1 MSFNYSPKIV
11 NDNSLVL
18 YLDAANTKSYP
29 GSGTTWSDLSRG
41 GNNGTLVNGPSF
53 SSLNMGS
60 LVFNGTNS
68 YVNCGN
74 ILNYTSGN
82 FSFSY
87 WIYVNSLTTNQS
99 GQGPIILFKGQYQV
113 NGYYDQINTSGAI
126 GFNTNT
132 NGAIV
137 GSGTG
142 AGVILTGRTYNI
154 CYTRNG
160 SSIRVYVNG
169 VDVTTYAGNHLD
181 PVSSSSNFL
190 INSYNVSIFSN
201 VRTYS
206 FMNYNRALS
215 AAEVLQNF
223 NATKTRYGL

>member
-1 MSFNYSPKIV
+1 M
-11 NDNSLVL
+11 
-18 YLDAANTKSYP
+18 
-29 GSGTTWSDLSRG
+29 
-41 GNNGTLVNGPSF
+41 
-53 SSLNMGS
+53 
-60 LVFNGTNS
+60 
-68 YVNCGN
+68 
-74 ILNYTSGN
+74 
-82 FSFSY
+82 
-87 WIYVNSLTTNQS
+87 
-99 GQGPIILFKGQYQV
+99 LFR
-113 NGYYDQINTSGAI
+113 S
-126 GFNTNT
+126 
-132 NGAIV
+132 
-137 GSGTG
+137 G